1 MQQRR
6 LRLGDIL
13 DDYCP
18 RERRITNHAV
28 VAMIEDEIKQTRC
41 TTCETEHEYKQARV
55 PTLRRK
61 KDSVAKAYKEV
72 LAGVTA
78 DATML
83 AAQAAAAVEPEK
95 ENASPLPEPVA
106 GIQPSLLDQAEVS
119 DTAPLEAVEEPVAA
133 VAPSADESDSDS
145 DSGEQVDDQGR
156 VHRRL
161 IRATLPRTDNQP
173 AARPIPQFT
182 MRQPQGRPG
191 KFRAGGGRAPVTA
204 RAAASGRNG
213 GHPASSARVP
223 GFRAGSTRGP
233 AVRADGHRQAR
244 GGQQARHGKK
254 YSK

>member
-28 VAMIEDEIKQTRC
+28 VAMIEDEIRQTRC
-41 TTCETEHEYKQARV
+41 TTCEAEHEYKQARV

-83 AAQAAAAVEPEK
+83 AAQAAAAAEPEK
-95 ENASPLPEPVA
+95 DDAQSSAPSAPAAV
-106 GIQPSLLDQAEVS
+106 QPSLLDQAEVI
-119 DTAPLEAVEEPVAA
+119 DAEAVDAEANEEPLAA
-133 VAPSADESDSDS
+133 AAAAGVETDNGD
-145 DSGEQVDDQGR
+145 GLDDQGR

-191 KFRAGGGRAPVTA
+191 KFRAGAGRGQMGGRAGA
-204 RAAASGRNG
+204 QGRNG
-213 GHPASSARVP
+213 GHPSASPRGT
-223 GFRAGSTRGP
+223 GFRAGSARGP
-233 AVRADGHRQAR
+233 ATRTDGQRQPR
-244 GGQQARHGKK
+244 GAQQARHGKK